1 MKFKKSAYGFALSF
15 IYIRIVIYIMG
26 LMKFIK
32 KYFCCGNNKD
42 DVQKI
47 YDELSQCD
55 GVI

>member
-47 YDELSQCD
+47 YDELSQCE